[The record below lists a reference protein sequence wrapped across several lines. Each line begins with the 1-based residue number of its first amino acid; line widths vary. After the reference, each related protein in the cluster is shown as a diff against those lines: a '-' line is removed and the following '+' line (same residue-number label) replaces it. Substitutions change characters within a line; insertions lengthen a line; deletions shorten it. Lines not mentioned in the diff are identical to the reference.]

1 VIDGLGRRVTIPAS
15 PRRLV
20 ALAPSVTDLLFAL
33 GLGDRVVGI
42 SDFCRPPDDAPP
54 IPRVGGLVNPSL
66 EAIRALDPDLLI
78 ATSSG
83 NDPGLGS
90 QAAALGVPLYAVHTP
105 DVAAVLAAAR
115 ALADALGEEERGRR
129 LARELDD
136 RMAAVGT
143 RIAGRRR
150 PKVLFVVWGEPL
162 VVPGRDAFLSDAL
175 RRAGADS
182 VTAGVP
188 GAWPGYDLEAAI
200 GAAPEVILTV
210 PAGAAYF
217 GRLRGDPA
225 WADVPAVR
233 LNRLFVVGDAMQQP
247 GPGVVA
253 GIEATARLL
262 HPEAFPEAGDPRSV
276 ADGASGG

>member
-1 VIDGLGRRVTIPAS
+1 MIDGLGRRVGVPTS

-42 SDFCRPPDDAPP
+42 SDFCKPPPGAPP

-90 QAAALGVPLYAVHTP
+90 QATALGVPLYTVHTP
-105 DVAAVLAAAR
+105 NVAAVLAAAL
-115 ALADALGEEERGRR
+115 ALADALGEAERGRR
-129 LARELDD
+129 LAVELD
-136 RMAAVGT
+136 RRLAAIEV

-150 PKVLFVVWGEPL
+150 PRVLFVVWGEPL

-182 VTAGVP
+182 VTADVA

-210 PAGAAYF
+210 PAGATYL
-217 GRLRGDPA
+217 GRVRREPA
-225 WADVPAVR
+225 WANVPAVR
-233 LNRLFVVGDAMQQP
+233 LSRLFVVGDAMQQP

-262 HPEAFPEAGDPRSV
+262 HPAAFQAAGDGRS
-276 ADGASGG
+276 DGGGTPGG